1 MMPFNPR
8 ALSVLWLVLF
18 AFALGF
24 GASAADAAKVLHR
37 GNASEPYSLDPHRT
51 TGTWE
56 SNIIGDML
64 IGLYTEDAG
73 GQPIFGAAESATTSE
88 DGLTWTFKLRAHTW
102 SDGTTVTADDFVF
115 AFRRILDPKT
125 AAQYANVLYAIKN
138 AQKVSK
144 GELPVSKLGVRAVDA
159 SSLVIELDHPAPYL
173 PQLLTHHT
181 AAPLPRALVEKVGND
196 WTKPGTMLANGPY
209 MLSEW
214 RPHDHVKLVKNP
226 KFYDAAN
233 VKIDAVHFYPIED
246 DLAALK
252 RYRAGELDTNE
263 RWPLTEHKWL
273 KENIPN
279 EARTSTVLSMTYTSF
294 NMTRKPFDDV
304 RVRRALAM
312 AIDRQAILNDVFFG
326 AYGQEALT
334 LLPPGT
340 ANVDLSARVDWAGMP
355 MEARKAEARK
365 LLAEAGF
372 GPAKPLKFTYSY
384 ISIPDNKRAAV
395 AMQAMWKD
403 IGVEAELSPTE
414 PKVHYRLLET
424 KSFDAAQDAWV
435 FDYNDARN
443 ALFLWE
449 SSTIELNSSAYKSA
463 AFDALLAQADAEKD
477 IGARGQLLGQATAIL
492 LKDLPAAP
500 QFFQFHRPLVKSYV
514 RNWID
519 NPRQINRTRWL
530 DIGDRPGPG
539 EAAKDTSAGADAS
552 EGGFWS
558 WLASWFSW
566 EAWQKW
572 WNS

>member
-1 MMPFNPR
+1 
-8 ALSVLWLVLF
+8 
-18 AFALGF
+18 
-24 GASAADAAKVLHR
+24 
-37 GNASEPYSLDPHRT
+37 
-51 TGTWE
+51 
-56 SNIIGDML
+56 
-64 IGLYTEDAG
+64 
-73 GQPIFGAAESATTSE
+73 
-88 DGLTWTFKLRAHTW
+88 
-102 SDGTTVTADDFVF
+102 
-115 AFRRILDPKT
+115 
-125 AAQYANVLYAIKN
+125 
-138 AQKVSK
+138 
-144 GELPVSKLGVRAVDA
+144 
-159 SSLVIELDHPAPYL
+159 
-173 PQLLTHHT
+173 
-181 AAPLPRALVEKVGND
+181 
-196 WTKPGTMLANGPY
+196 
-209 MLSEW
+209 
-214 RPHDHVKLVKNP
+214 
-226 KFYDAAN
+226 
-233 VKIDAVHFYPIED
+233 
-246 DLAALK
+246 
-252 RYRAGELDTNE
+252 
-263 RWPLTEHKWL
+263 
-273 KENIPN
+273 
-279 EARTSTVLSMTYTSF
+279 
-294 NMTRKPFDDV
+294 
-304 RVRRALAM
+304 M

>member
-1 MMPFNPR
+1 MTSLVSR
-8 ALSVLWLVLF
+8 ILLLAL
-18 AFALGF
+18 AMALTLGA
-24 GASAADAAKVLHR
+24 ASADATKVLRR

-64 IGLYTEDAG
+64 VGLYTEDVSA
-73 GQPIFGAAESATTSE
+73 QPIFGAAESATTSD

-102 SDGTTVTADDFVF
+102 SDGTPVTADDFVF
-115 AFRRILDPKT
+115 AYKRILDPKT

-138 AQKVSK
+138 AHKVNK
-144 GELPVSKLGVRAVDA
+144 GELPISKLGVRAQDA
-159 SSLVIELDHPAPYL
+159 STLVIELDHPAPYL

-181 AAPLPRALVEKVGND
+181 AAPLPRKLVEKVGND

-209 MLSEW
+209 VLSEW

-226 KFYDAAN
+226 KFFDAGS
-233 VKIDAVHFYPIED
+233 VKIDEVYFYPIED

-263 RWPLTEHKWL
+263 RWPLTEYKWL

-294 NMTRKPFDDV
+294 NVTRKPFDDL
-304 RVRRALAM
+304 RVRRALGM
-312 AIDRQAILNDVFFG
+312 SIDRQAILNDVFFG
-326 AYGQEALT
+326 AYGQEALA
-334 LLPPGT
+334 LMPPGT
-340 ANVDLSARVDWAGMP
+340 ANVDLSAKVDWAGKP
-355 MEARKAEARK
+355 MAARKEEARR

-372 GPAKPLKFTYSY
+372 GPSKPLKFTYSY
-384 ISIPDNKRAAV
+384 ISTPDNKRAAV
-395 AMQAMWKD
+395 AMQAMWKE

-424 KSFDAAQDAWV
+424 KSFEAAQDAWV

-449 SSTIELNSSAYKSA
+449 STTIELNSSAYKNA
-463 AFDALLAQADAEKD
+463 EFDALLRKADAEKD
-477 IGARGQLLGQATAIL
+477 LGVRGQLLGQAMEIL
-492 LKDLPAAP
+492 LKDLPAVP
-500 QFFQFHRPLVKSYV
+500 QFFPFFRPLVKSYV
-514 RNWID
+514 KNWID
-519 NPRQINRTRWL
+519 NPRQVNRTRWL
-530 DIGDRPGPG
+530 DIGERPGHQP
-539 EAAKDTSAGADAS
+539 ATVDTTEPAD
-552 EGGFWS
+552 GGDFWT
-558 WLASWFSW
+558 WLGSWFSW